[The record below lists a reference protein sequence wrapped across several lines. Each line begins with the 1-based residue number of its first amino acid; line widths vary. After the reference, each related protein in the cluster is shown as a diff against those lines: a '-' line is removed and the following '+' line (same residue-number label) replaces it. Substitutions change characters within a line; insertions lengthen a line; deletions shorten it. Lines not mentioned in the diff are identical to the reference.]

1 MDELKKN
8 NILHIVLKDGSK
20 IKGIVEDYQKDR
32 VMVLVDD
39 TSIET
44 AKKINELD
52 DLEITAET
60 QFGLK
65 MMISSVIYSLN
76 DSNCIIIENTPSLQV
91 VQKRA
96 HVRAVD
102 DFEFQIE
109 YNDKSFNAKC
119 LNISASG
126 IAFKADN
133 AGFELNQKINLIFEE
148 EIFSKKITC
157 QAEIIKKNDDNYSAV
172 YTDINEHDQNK
183 IVKRIYK
190 LLSKK

>member
-8 NILHIVLKDGSK
+8 NILHIELRDGSK

-32 VMVLVDD
+32 VMVLVDNS
-39 TSIET
+39 SIET

-65 MMISSVIYSLN
+65 KMFSSVIYSLN
-76 DSNCIIIENTPSLQV
+76 NSNCIVIENTPSLQV
-91 VQKRA
+91 TQKRA

-109 YNDKSFNAKC
+109 YNDKSYSAKC
-119 LNISASG
+119 INISASG
-126 IAFKADN
+126 IAFKTDN
-133 AGFELNQKINLIFEE
+133 ADFELNKKINIIFEE
-148 EIFSKKITC
+148 DIFSKKITC

-172 YTDINEHDQNK
+172 YTEINEHDQNK